1 MALDQEN
8 VSDQGAKVEAMVE
21 TICVVDVRNN
31 EPQPL
36 NVDPIASSMLSLRLS
51 ESFQPKPMGDD
62 FNPSPT
68 KKKGEKSKTNKSQET
83 PKADMVFLTTF
94 PASDKSIS
102 IQETKESV
110 KTSNEMSEAE
120 RKKARLKLREQ
131 RALALKEAQWQGRSG
146 GLDVGKFGV
155 EGFRDLVKI
164 KKRKAQRGEL
174 APIADILKEANTM
187 LSQDSS
193 ADNLSP
199 LRVTSAQDKDDVE
212 ELLLSAD
219 ESLSESEKAVKF
231 AIVKARGKK
240 LRKRRKS
247 RVEARLIQSPFAD
260 PIESAK
266 SMI

>member
-1 MALDQEN
+1 MAD
-8 VSDQGAKVEAMVE
+8 D
-21 TICVVDVRNN
+21 
-31 EPQPL
+31 L
-36 NVDPIASSMLSLRLS
+36 NT
-51 ESFQPKPMGDD
+51 
-62 FNPSPT
+62 SPT
-68 KKKGEKSKTNKSQET
+68 KKKGEKSKTSKSQESV
-83 PKADMVFLTTF
+83 KADMVFQRSF
-94 PASDKSIS
+94 PAGDKITTN
-102 IQETKESV
+102 QGTKETP
-110 KTSNEMSEAE
+110 KAANEMSEAE
-120 RKKARLKLREQ
+120 RKKARLRLREQ

-146 GLDVGKFGV
+146 GLDVGKIDL
-155 EGFRDLVKI
+155 EGFRDTVRI
-164 KKRKAQRGEL
+164 KKKKAQRGEL

-193 ADNLSP
+193 TDNLSP
-199 LRVTSAQDKDDVE
+199 LRAISANDKDDVE